1 MLFAFISLRIDVL
14 FFNALLG
21 GSPVVRPEGV
31 QHLLYSPQ
39 ILWFFL
45 IELFIYSSFLLF
57 DSFSATQSFSHWLL
71 NPWWIT
77 VSWLLSIKLEFFRK
91 LSVCLISFPSILLGN
106 IALSKPDLNLKFL
119 FLGAFI
125 CFNNSWFL
133 IIPYCSLKNS
143 QY

>member
-14 FFNALLG
+14 FFNALHG

-31 QHLLYSPQ
+31 RCLLCSPQ

-45 IELFIYSSFLLF
+45 IELFIHSSCVLF
-57 DSFSATQSFSHWLL
+57 DSFSTTQTFSHWLL
-71 NPWWIT
+71 NPWWFI
-77 VSWLLSIKLEFFRK
+77 VSWLLPIKLEFFRK
-91 LSVCLISFPSILLGN
+91 ISVCLICFPSILLRN
-106 IALSKPDLNLKFL
+106 IALSKPDRNLEFL